1 MTSYATAQVSFST
14 ECYKCGAKMR
24 RVVLLCRSCEEAEAE
39 LRRAQLAMLAAQMA
53 GASTD
58 PEKLGR
64 SEDSLPFW
72 VATGEKP

>member
-1 MTSYATAQVSFST
+1 MTSYATARVSFST
-14 ECYKCGAKMR
+14 ECYKCGAAKR
-24 RVVLLCRSCEEAEAE
+24 RTVLLCRSCEEAQAE
-39 LRRAQLAMLAAQMA
+39 VRRAQLAHLAAQMA
-53 GASTD
+53 GSTTD